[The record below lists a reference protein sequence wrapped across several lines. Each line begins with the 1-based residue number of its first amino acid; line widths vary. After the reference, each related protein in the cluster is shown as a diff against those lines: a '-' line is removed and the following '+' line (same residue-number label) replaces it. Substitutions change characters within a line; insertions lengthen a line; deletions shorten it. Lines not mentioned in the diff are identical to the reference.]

1 MNCCHK
7 WQDFILFYGWVTLV
21 YVCVHYIFFLYLLMD
36 TLIVSI
42 FWLFQVMLLWTLG
55 CMYLFEVFFSFL
67 HLNAQKWNSWILW
80 EHHFFFFLRN
90 LHSVFGSGC
99 TNLHCYQQYMRIFFS
114 SNPYQHLIFL
124 IFVMI
129 VTLTSVRWYLIMVL
143 ICISPMARDVEVF
156 SRAYYLSVCLWKNAC
171 LGPLLI
177 FWIGLFVLSDI

>member
-1 MNCCHK
+1 MAGFHSFLWLSDTSVCVCTLHLLSLSVDGYFDCFHILAVSSNAAVNFGMHVSF
-7 WQDFILFYGWVTLV
+7 WSILFLSSFKCPEVE
-21 YVCVHYIFFLYLLMD
+21 FLDPMGAP
-36 TLIVSI
+36 
-42 FWLFQVMLLWTLG
+42 F
-55 CMYLFEVFFSFL
+55 
-67 HLNAQKWNSWILW
+67 
-80 EHHFFFFLRN
+80 FFFFLRN

-143 ICISPMARDVEVF
+143 ICISPMTRDVEVF